1 MVFGIFIVYKY
12 AEIISNFGYF
22 VNQAIPLSS
31 DNLGE
36 GEERILSQRL
46 RGTKCQLCTPPRS
59 EPHSLCVKIARKAK

>member
-22 VNQAIPLSS
+22 VNQAIPLSI

-36 GEERILSQRL
+36 NVLGRL
-46 RGTKCQLCTPPRS
+46 FK
-59 EPHSLCVKIARKAK
+59 ENFVRK